1 MTLKC
6 AVLDDYQGVA
16 LTMADWSALG
26 EQVEVFSLREH
37 IDDEDLLVSH
47 LVDCD
52 IVVIMRERTPF
63 TAALFS
69 RLPKLQLLITSGMRN
84 ASIDLPAAT
93 RQGITVCGTAS
104 GSAAPMELTWALIL
118 GLAKY
123 LVVESSGLRANGP
136 WQQRVGITLHGKTLG
151 LLGLGKIGGQMAKVA
166 QAFGMNVVAWSQNLT
181 AERAQEFGVQ
191 LAESKQALLAA
202 SDFVSVH
209 LVLSDRSR
217 GLLDRQAL
225 AQMKNSAFLINTS
238 RAAIVDQQA
247 LVEAL
252 QSGQIAGAGLD
263 VFEVEPLPAD
273 HPLRCLPNVL
283 ATPHVGYV
291 ADDNYHTYFREAI
304 ADIQAFMA
312 GEPLRKLTS

>member
-1 MTLKC
+1 MKLKC
-6 AVLDDYQGVA
+6 AILDDYQGVA
-16 LTMADWSALG
+16 LTMADWSVLG
-26 EQVEVFSLREH
+26 EQVEVFCLREH
-37 IDDEDLLVSH
+37 IDDEDQLVSRIK
-47 LVDCD
+47 DCE

-63 TAALFS
+63 TAALLS

-84 ASIDLPAAT
+84 ASIDLPAAA
-93 RQGITVCGTAS
+93 RHGVTVCGTAS
-104 GSAAPMELTWALIL
+104 GSEAPMELTWALIL
-118 GLAKY
+118 GLAKH
-123 LVVESSGLRANGP
+123 LVAESGGLRANGP
-136 WQQRVGITLHGKTLG
+136 WQQHVGITLHGKTLG

-217 GLLDRQAL
+217 GLIDRQAL

-252 QSGQIAGAGLD
+252 QTGQIAGAGLD

-273 HPLRCLPNVL
+273 HPLRRLPNVL

-291 ADDNYHTYFREAI
+291 ADDNYRTYFREAI
-304 ADIQAFMA
+304 ADIQAFIA
-312 GEPLRKLTS
+312 GEPLRKLG

>member
-1 MTLKC
+1 MKLKC
-6 AVLDDYQGVA
+6 AILDDYQGVA
-16 LTMADWSALG
+16 LSMADWSALA
-26 EQVEVFSLREH
+26 EQVDVFSLREH
-37 IDDEDLLVSH
+37 IDDEDQLVSRIS
-47 LVDCD
+47 DCE

-63 TAALFS
+63 TAALLS

-84 ASIDLPAAT
+84 ASIDLPAAI
-93 RQGITVCGTAS
+93 RQGVTVCGTAS
-104 GSAAPMELTWALIL
+104 GSEAPMELTWALIL
-118 GLAKY
+118 GLAKH
-123 LVVESSGLRANGP
+123 LVAESSGLRANGP
-136 WQQRVGITLHGKTLG
+136 WQQHVGITLHGKTLG

-191 LAESKQALLAA
+191 LAESKQALMAA

-217 GLLDRQAL
+217 GLIDRQAL
-225 AQMKNSAFLINTS
+225 AQMKSSAFLINTS

-247 LVEAL
+247 LMAAL

-273 HPLRCLPNVL
+273 HPLRSLPNVL

-291 ADDNYHTYFREAI
+291 ADDNYRTYFREAI
-304 ADIQAFMA
+304 ADIQAFIV
-312 GEPLRKLTS
+312 GEPLRKLG